1 MKDRWKYYCGN
12 KIMYVHSLGNCR
24 QFLESMQSF
33 NNIGWHNWSNSHHLH
48 YSDFCWRCF
57 TISTWWQ
64 NDAAIFRM
72 HLLVSATST
81 NNCLWIEYFSSE
93 YHRNKQFEA
102 RYCCSIYLIMLTKC
116 HHKYDT
122 RTPLPIFGALS
133 QKLISWSNIS
143 KKYLCTLIQSWR
155 LDVG

>member
-1 MKDRWKYYCGN
+1 MVYLCIVLIDFHFPKIMKDRWKYYCGN

-33 NNIGWHNWSNSHHLH
+33 NNIGWHNWSKSHHLH

-72 HLLVSATST
+72 HLLVSATT

-93 YHRNKQFEA
+93 LQCFWGI
-102 RYCCSIYLIMLTKC
+102 SPFS
-116 HHKYDT
+116 
-122 RTPLPIFGALS
+122 PLLQPWLALCVS
-133 QKLISWSNIS
+133 QLGWAVVANNLLSAASFIKEL
-143 KKYLCTLIQSWR
+143 
-155 LDVG
+155 

>member
-1 MKDRWKYYCGN
+1 MVYLCIVLIDFQDRWKYFCGN

-72 HLLVSATST
+72 HLLVSATTT
-81 NNCLWIEYFSSE
+81 NNCLWIEYFYSE
-93 YHRNKQFEA
+93 LQCFWGISPFSP
-102 RYCCSIYLIMLTKC
+102 CL
-116 HHKYDT
+116 
-122 RTPLPIFGALS
+122 LPWLALMPYVC
-133 QKLISWSNIS
+133 LNWAG
-143 KKYLCTLIQSWR
+143 LL
-155 LDVG
+155 

>member
-1 MKDRWKYYCGN
+1 MVDLCIVFIDFHFPKIMKDRWKYYCGN

-72 HLLVSATST
+72 HLPVSAIYYQQLPLNRIFLFWITVFLRNFTLLPPAAALTCPNALCVSQLGWAVVA
-81 NNCLWIEYFSSE
+81 NNL
-93 YHRNKQFEA
+93 
-102 RYCCSIYLIMLTKC
+102 
-116 HHKYDT
+116 
-122 RTPLPIFGALS
+122 LS
-133 QKLISWSNIS
+133 AASFIKEL
-143 KKYLCTLIQSWR
+143 
-155 LDVG
+155 